1 MNRISTNRHRTFGTV
16 LALGLGLVA
25 LAGAG
30 AFAEDQIGGAPGDW
44 LSRYSSARSVGMG
57 GAFVAVAD
65 EPLGSIWN
73 PACLAQMFR
82 NTLHFETARL
92 FEETSINSMSFA
104 TPERRVLPGFGL
116 TVVSFGSGEFQRTNE
131 LNDPLGTFREGETA
145 YILSASKSV
154 TRSVAIGANF
164 KIIRQSIDE
173 FQASGAG
180 GDIGILANV
189 LPSVVIGASLL
200 NVGGP
205 SLTLRETTEDYPVE
219 FRGGFSVRFLSGRAL
234 FSTEIDHRAGYE
246 TRIHAGSEFWA
257 HPIMGLRVGY
267 YDSYVS
273 GGVSFALTP
282 DMRFDYGMSDQVL
295 GLTHRVGISYRF
307 GGFFASSHATPPVF
321 SPLGTQSVTKFNL
334 TARTKADAA
343 TWNLSI
349 VDKSNQEVRRFSGKG
364 SPPAHIMWDGKDESG
379 LSLADGAYRYQL
391 VVVDAEGRLTQGRER
406 TVEIM
411 TSGPQGDVPVVVS
424 EQY

>member
-1 MNRISTNRHRTFGTV
+1 
-16 LALGLGLVA
+16 
-25 LAGAG
+25 
-30 AFAEDQIGGAPGDW
+30 
-44 LSRYSSARSVGMG
+44 MG

-82 NTLHFETARL
+82 NTLHLETARL
-92 FEETSINSMSFA
+92 FEETSINALSFA

-131 LNDPLGTFREGETA
+131 LNDALGTFREGETA
-145 YILSASKSV
+145 YILSASKSIM
-154 TRSVAIGANF
+154 RSVAVGANV
-164 KIIRQSIDE
+164 KIIRQNIDE

-180 GDIGILANV
+180 ADIGILANV

-205 SLTLRETTEDYPVE
+205 SLTLRETAEDYPVE

-246 TRIHAGSEFWA
+246 TRFHAGSEFWA

-273 GGVSFALTP
+273 GGVSFAITP

-307 GGFFASSHATPPVF
+307 GGFFASSQATPPVF

-364 SPPAHIMWDGKDESG
+364 SPPAHIMWDGKDENG